1 LLLAIKQIAKLSFL
15 IAVLACAK
23 EQTSSQA
30 GGMVDTSRPQVGPA
44 VDTSPPSAGVVDSS
58 TGTKPSVRL
67 VDAETNG
74 IETEPVEKV
83 EVKLASTVDTIP
95 KLLTSLMPVVTNDG
109 KLHGIGMTDVGIASD
124 GFDYDPQTK
133 RLTRFPLPA
142 DLNGSFH
149 EIEINAD
156 ARFVAYIA
164 HTVAGGTWAVIRSWP
179 SLKEVMR
186 SATSEGYPSDVSY
199 DQVKWLDPNR
209 FQISYRI
216 GSGAIVSIAGDVAT
230 KAMKVDT
237 AAASAPQQMP
247 PR

>member
-1 LLLAIKQIAKLSFL
+1 LAIKKVATLSCL
-15 IAVLACAK
+15 IAALACAK

-30 GGMVDTSRPQVGPA
+30 AGT
-44 VDTSPPSAGVVDSS
+44 VDTSPPQVGVVVDTAPPAAVVDSLA
-58 TGTKPSVRL
+58 GTKPSVQL

-74 IETEPVEKV
+74 IEAEPVEKI
-83 EVKLASTVDTIP
+83 EVKLGSTIDTIP

-109 KLHGIGMTDVGIASD
+109 IIHGIAMTDGGVASD
-124 GFDYDPQTK
+124 GFDYDPRTK
-133 RLTRFPLPA
+133 KITRFPLPS
-142 DLNGSFH
+142 DLNGAFH

-164 HTVAGGTWAVIRSWP
+164 HTEVGGTWAVIRSWP

-216 GSGAIVSIAGDVAT
+216 RSGAIISIEGDLAT
-230 KAMKVDT
+230 KGVKVDT
-237 AAASAPQQMP
+237 AAADASQ
-247 PR
+247 

>member
-1 LLLAIKQIAKLSFL
+1 LAIKKLATLSFL

-23 EQTSSQA
+23 EQTSSQPA
-30 GGMVDTSRPQVGPA
+30 STVDTSAPQVGVV
-44 VDTSPPSAGVVDSS
+44 VDTSPPEPGAVNSLA
-58 TGTKPSVRL
+58 GTKPSVQL
-67 VDAETNG
+67 VDAETHG
-74 IETEPVEKV
+74 IETEPVEKI
-83 EVKLASTVDTIP
+83 EVKLGSTIDTIP

-109 KLHGIGMTDVGIASD
+109 FVHGIAMTDGGVASD
-124 GFDYDPQTK
+124 AFDYDPRTK
-133 RLTRFPLPA
+133 KLMRFPLPA

-164 HTVAGGTWAVIRSWP
+164 HTQVGGTWAVIRSWP

-209 FQISYRI
+209 FQISYRNR
-216 GSGAIVSIAGDVAT
+216 SGAIVSIEGDVAA

-237 AAASAPQQMP
+237 AAASASQQMP

>member
-1 LLLAIKQIAKLSFL
+1 LAIKKLATLSFL

-23 EQTSSQA
+23 EQTSSQPA
-30 GGMVDTSRPQVGPA
+30 STVDTSAPQAGVV
-44 VDTSPPSAGVVDSS
+44 VDTSPPEAGAVNSLA
-58 TGTKPSVRL
+58 GTKPSVQL
-67 VDAETNG
+67 VDAETHG
-74 IETEPVEKV
+74 IETEPVEKI
-83 EVKLASTVDTIP
+83 EVKLGSTIDTIP

-109 KLHGIGMTDVGIASD
+109 IVHGIAMTDGGEASD
-124 GFDYDPQTK
+124 GFDYDPRTK
-133 RLTRFPLPA
+133 ELTRFPLPA

-164 HTVAGGTWAVIRSWP
+164 HTAVGGTWAVIRSWP

-216 GSGAIVSIAGDVAT
+216 RSGAIVSIEGDVAT
-230 KAMKVDT
+230 RAMKVDT
-237 AAASAPQQMP
+237 AAASASQQMP